1 MADSYINSPVFTP
14 VTIGPV
20 TLRNRTIR
28 SAAFEN
34 MAYGNSPSD
43 DLYDYHT
50 AVARG
55 GVGMTT
61 LAYASVNRS
70 GLSFDGQLWMREEIV
85 PGLKRITDA
94 VHEAGAKCSIQL
106 GHCGNMTHRSTCGC
120 MPVGASGGF
129 NLYSPTFVRGLKL
142 KEIDALIEDFG
153 SAVDLARK
161 AGFDCVEIHAGHGY
175 LISQFLSP
183 YTNHRRDDYGGTLDN
198 RMRLMRRV
206 ITKVMEHAG
215 SDMGVIV
222 KMNMHDGFRRGMQR
236 EECLEV
242 ARELERLG
250 VHAIVLSAGF
260 VSKAP
265 MEVMHGAMPLKTM
278 AHYMDMRKFWW
289 LKALVRVFGSIMIP
303 TVPYKEA
310 YFLEDAKQFRKAV
323 SLPLIYV
330 GGLTSLAKMEEVLQ
344 AGFQGLQMARALVRD
359 TDFVNK
365 LRTGQETCSACGHSN
380 YCIGRMYTL
389 EMKCHT
395 CVHNLPQDLQKEVE
409 AAEKRWK

>member
-1 MADSYINSPVFTP
+1 MTGKQIESPIFTP
-14 VTIGPV
+14 VSIGPV
-20 TLRNRTIR
+20 TLRNRVIR

-34 MAYGNSPSD
+34 MAYGNSPSQ
-43 DLYDYHT
+43 DLYDYHV

-85 PGLKRITDA
+85 PELKRITDA
-94 VHEAGAKCSIQL
+94 VHAAGAKCSIQL
-106 GHCGNMTHRSTCGC
+106 GHCGNMTHRATCGC
-120 MPVGASGGF
+120 MPVGASSGF
-129 NLYSPTFVRGLKL
+129 NLYSPTFVRGLKIP
-142 KEIDALIEDFG
+142 EIDALVEDFG
-153 SAVDLARK
+153 HAVDLARE

-183 YTNHRRDDYGGTLDN
+183 YTNHRHDEYGGSLEN
-198 RMRLMRRV
+198 RMRLMQRVIRRV
-206 ITKVMEHAG
+206 MEAARD
-215 SDMGVIV
+215 DMGVIV
-222 KMNMHDGFRRGMQR
+222 KMNMHDGFRRGMQ
-236 EECLEV
+236 ESECLEV

-250 VHAIVLSAGF
+250 VHALVLSAGF

-265 MEVMHGAMPLKTM
+265 MEVMRGAMPIRTM
-278 AHYMDMRKFWW
+278 AYYMDMRKFWW
-289 LKALVRVFGSIMIP
+289 LKALVRLFGWKMIP

-310 YFLEDAKQFRKAV
+310 YFLDDALKFRAAV

-330 GGLTSLAKMEEVLQ
+330 GGMVSRAKMEEVLA
-344 AGFQGLQMARALVRD
+344 AGFQGLQVARALVRD

-365 LRTGQETCSACGHSN
+365 LRSGEIDRSPCGHSN

-389 EMKCHT
+389 EMKCNR
-395 CVHNLPQDLQKEVE
+395 CVEAMPEKLRREVE
-409 AAEKRWK
+409 RAEKRWA